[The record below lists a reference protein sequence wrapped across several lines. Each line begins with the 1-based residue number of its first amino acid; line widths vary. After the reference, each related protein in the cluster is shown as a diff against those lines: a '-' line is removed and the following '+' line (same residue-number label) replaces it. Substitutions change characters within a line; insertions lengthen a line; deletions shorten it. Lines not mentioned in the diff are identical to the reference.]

1 MIDAGTHPHSEASHL
16 CALYFDGVINN
27 RAEDGRLSGV
37 GLQTGTCQITSVMRL
52 EPSACAFS
60 ITVGTLNLT

>member
-1 MIDAGTHPHSEASHL
+1 MGAGAHTHLGAAHL

-27 RAEDGRLSGV
+27 RAKDGSLTGV
-37 GLQTGTCQITSVMRL
+37 GLQTGTCQITCVMRL

-60 ITVGTLNLT
+60 ITAGALDLT